1 MKAICRREGLLAAC
15 QLASLAMPNNTKVKP
30 ILHNLKAVAGDGRC
44 TLMATD
50 TEVGIRLDVQG
61 LTIEDAGAAILP
73 AKKLTEILR
82 ESRDE
87 NLTIDA
93 GPSACLVTSASL
105 EFEMASDDVAGFPDF
120 PDFDDGKCH
129 EITALTLAQM
139 VKRVLFAA
147 ADDQTRYSMQGASWE
162 MDGDKVRLV
171 ATDGRRLALA
181 EGLAVSTGG
190 HTTKGTTP
198 VVPTKAMRLLEKVLA
213 DDPEETVKVAFRGNE
228 VLFRTGRAVVYSL
241 LVEGR
246 FPDWRGVVPKTNK
259 AKATLATAPFHAAV
273 RQAAIMT
280 DAESRRVAF
289 HFTPEKLRLQA
300 QASASGRSKI
310 ELPIGEYEG
319 PDVSINFNPDYL
331 NDFLK
336 VLPSDAPLVLHMTD
350 GTKPALFKSGDDY
363 SYLVMPLT

>member
-1 MKAICRREGLLAAC
+1 LCSLMVQQVSKQDHYDYGLR
-15 QLASLAMPNNTKVKP
+15 
-30 ILHNLKAVAGDGRC
+30 NLKAVAGEGRC

-61 LTIEDAGAAILP
+61 LTIEDAGEAILP

-82 ESRDE
+82 ESRDAE
-87 NLTIDA
+87 MSIDA
-93 GPSACLVTSASL
+93 GPDRCLVKGSSG

-120 PDFDDGKCH
+120 PDFDEGKCH
-129 EITALTLAQM
+129 EITAASLAQM

-147 ADDQTRYSMQGASWE
+147 ADDSTRYSMTGASWE
-162 MDGDKVRLV
+162 LDGDKARLV

-181 EGLAVSTGG
+181 EGLATSVGG

-198 VVPTKAMRLLEKVLA
+198 VVPTKAMKLLERVLA

-228 VLFRTGRAVVYSL
+228 VLFRTGRAVVYSR

-246 FPDWRGVVPKTNK
+246 FPDWRGVIPKKNA

-280 DAESRRVAF
+280 DTESKRVAF
-289 HFTPEKLRLQA
+289 HFTPEKLTLQA
-300 QASASGRSKI
+300 QASASGRSRI
-310 ELPIGEYEG
+310 ELPVAEYEG
-319 PDVSINFNPDYL
+319 PGVSINFNPDYL

-336 VLPSDAPLVLHMTD
+336 VLSPDDPLELHMTD
-350 GTKPALFKSGDDY
+350 GAKPALFKSGDSY